1 MDDLRQA
8 LMSHPQ
14 VSSAEV
20 VWMKDLSERPVVA
33 VVTNGLATGP
43 ELRQHVKTALDDG
56 DVPELIAILP
66 EIPRNGAEHVDLAA
80 LRDQLTVLPTVYR
93 FVPPRSDVERWLAA
107 LWMTLLASD
116 DLGIKDDFLELGGD
130 SVSAISTLNEIA
142 GTYGVEIAV
151 ADFFESATIE
161 GLAALIEAAR

>member
-43 ELRQHVKTALDDG
+43 ELRQHVKTALDEG
-56 DVPELIAILP
+56 DIPELIAILP

-80 LRDQLTVLPTVYR
+80 LRDQLAMLPTVYR

-107 LWMTLLASD
+107 LWTALLASD
-116 DLGIKDDFLELGGD
+116 DLGIRDDFLELGGD
-130 SVSAISTLNEIA
+130 SVSAISTLNEIH

-161 GLAALIEAAR
+161 SLAALIEAAR

>member
-14 VSSAEV
+14 VSGAEV

-43 ELRQHVKTALDDG
+43 ELRQHLKTALDEAEI
-56 DVPELIAILP
+56 PELIAILP
-66 EIPRNGAEHVDLAA
+66 EIPRTGAERVDLTA
-80 LRDQLTVLPTVYR
+80 LREQLAAVPTVYR
-93 FVPPRSDVERWLAA
+93 FVPPRSDVERWLAS
-107 LWMTLLASD
+107 LWTALLASD

-130 SVSAISTLNEIA
+130 SVSAISTLTEIH

-161 GLAALIEAAR
+161 NLAALIEAAR